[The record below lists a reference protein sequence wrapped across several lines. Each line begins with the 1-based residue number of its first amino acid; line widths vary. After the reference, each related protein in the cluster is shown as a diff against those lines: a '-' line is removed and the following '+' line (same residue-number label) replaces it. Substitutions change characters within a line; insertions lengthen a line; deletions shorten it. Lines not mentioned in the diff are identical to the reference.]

1 MPSRKTS
8 RNGFDYAAA
17 QYSDPRYARSG
28 GGYATVGHYSGYT
41 AYPYTQLL
49 SRCPCVCMSVSS
61 GHSFLKACTAMFI
74 VLNDH
79 YGGSLSAPF

>member
-17 QYSDPRYARSG
+17 QYSDPRYARNS

-41 AYPYTQLL
+41 AYPYTQ
-49 SRCPCVCMSVSS
+49 PYYGYPAHPAYNGAYVS
-61 GHSFLKACTAMFI
+61 GYVIKI
-74 VLNDH
+74 
-79 YGGSLSAPF
+79 